1 MGHPGA
7 SSQEGILPPH
17 SLKSTSIELLI
28 SIPHLLSNPVLSFL
42 ELPKESILEFWNKGS
57 ESESSIE
64 KVAFFSQPTHFHLK
78 QFSEDSWG
86 LATVRFFDLQK
97 KQLFSEFQIEKHP

>member
-1 MGHPGA
+1 MQIGHPGA

-64 KVAFFSQPTHFHLK
+64 KSAFTPKGKIKKLDKDMPIFKSFMEMYFSK
-78 QFSEDSWG
+78 S
-86 LATVRFFDLQK
+86 
-97 KQLFSEFQIEKHP
+97 